1 MTMYISLPAI
11 NKKVSLGTYV
21 KAIKAAR
28 ANPTVEFKSG
38 LSTWWPTTGA
48 EIVLQFRG
56 GVHARINMRGRGDIV
71 RHVPRHQGS
80 MIINPE

>member
-1 MTMYISLPAI
+1 MTD
-11 NKKVSLGTYV
+11 N
-21 KAIKAAR
+21 IKTIEYADGSR
-28 ANPTVEFKSG
+28 EWYFKSG
-38 LSTWWPTTGA
+38 LSTWWPATGA